1 MKNVVRFISTKKI
14 FIIAGIILVTVLYI
28 LISHKDSPATSASN
42 ASKKYYKCI
51 TIEEGDTLWDI
62 ANEYKTEEYASTQD
76 YIDEVLVMNNLNT
89 DGVTVQRGMRRLPFP
104 QSEYNTNNAN
114 VKAAVSM
121 LGGADNSATDLWWA
135 KKN

>member
-1 MKNVVRFISTKKI
+1 MCIRDRNVVRFISTKKI

-89 DGVTVQRGMRRLPFP
+89 DVIVDG
-104 QSEYNTNNAN
+104 TNLLIPYYKVN
-114 VKAAVSM
+114 
-121 LGGADNSATDLWWA
+121 DYE
-135 KKN
+135 

>member
-1 MKNVVRFISTKKI
+1 MNSKEEKNMKNVVRFISTKKI

-76 YIDEVLVMNNLNT
+76 YIDEVLAINNLNT
-89 DGVTVQRGMRRLPFP
+89 DVIVDG
-104 QSEYNTNNAN
+104 TNLLIPYYKVN
-114 VKAAVSM
+114 
-121 LGGADNSATDLWWA
+121 DYE
-135 KKN
+135 

>member
-1 MKNVVRFISTKKI
+1 MKIFFVLINLTTFFMKNVVRFISTKKI

-76 YIDEVLVMNNLNT
+76 YINEVLAMNNLNT
-89 DGVTVQRGMRRLPFP
+89 DVIVDG
-104 QSEYNTNNAN
+104 TNLLIPYYKVN
-114 VKAAVSM
+114 
-121 LGGADNSATDLWWA
+121 DYE
-135 KKN
+135 

>member
-62 ANEYKTEEYASTQD
+62 ANEYKTHDRQHREHEQVDECAPILFCSYPKIISVHAS
-76 YIDEVLVMNNLNT
+76 ILPH
-89 DGVTVQRGMRRLPFP
+89 RR
-104 QSEYNTNNAN
+104 QKRN
-114 VKAAVSM
+114 AVSSTRRTCFVHNYV
-121 LGGADNSATDLWWA
+121 L
-135 KKN
+135 

>member
-1 MKNVVRFISTKKI
+1 MNSKEEKNMKNVVRFISTKKI

-62 ANEYKTEEYASTQD
+62 ANEYKTEEYASTQA
-76 YIDEVLVMNNLNT
+76 YIDEVLAMNNLNT
-89 DGVTVQRGMRRLPFP
+89 DVIVDG
-104 QSEYNTNNAN
+104 TNLLIPYYKVN
-114 VKAAVSM
+114 
-121 LGGADNSATDLWWA
+121 DYE
-135 KKN
+135 

>member
-76 YIDEVLVMNNLNT
+76 YIDEVLVNT
-89 DGVTVQRGMRRLPFP
+89 DVIVDG
-104 QSEYNTNNAN
+104 TNLLIPYYKVN
-114 VKAAVSM
+114 
-121 LGGADNSATDLWWA
+121 DYE
-135 KKN
+135 

>member
-62 ANEYKTEEYASTQD
+62 ANEYKTEEYASTQA
-76 YIDEVLVMNNLNT
+76 YIDEVLAMNNLNT
-89 DGVTVQRGMRRLPFP
+89 DVIVDGTNLLIPYYKVNDY
-104 QSEYNTNNAN
+104 EYII
-114 VKAAVSM
+114 KSICYKM
-121 LGGADNSATDLWWA
+121 LYGLSV
-135 KKN
+135 

>member
-1 MKNVVRFISTKKI
+1 MSFKEEKNMKNVVRFISTKKI

-76 YIDEVLVMNNLNT
+76 YIDEVLAMNNLNT
-89 DGVTVQRGMRRLPFP
+89 DVIVDG
-104 QSEYNTNNAN
+104 TNLLIPYYKVN
-114 VKAAVSM
+114 
-121 LGGADNSATDLWWA
+121 DYE
-135 KKN
+135 

>member
-1 MKNVVRFISTKKI
+1 LSFKEEKNMKNVVRFISTKKI

-76 YIDEVLVMNNLNT
+76 YIDEVLAMNNLNT
-89 DGVTVQRGMRRLPFP
+89 DVIVDG
-104 QSEYNTNNAN
+104 TNLLIPYYKVN
-114 VKAAVSM
+114 
-121 LGGADNSATDLWWA
+121 DYE
-135 KKN
+135 

>member
-51 TIEEGDTLWDI
+51 TIEEGDTFG
-62 ANEYKTEEYASTQD
+62 TSQ
-76 YIDEVLVMNNLNT
+76 MNT
-89 DGVTVQRGMRRLPFP
+89 RR
-104 QSEYNTNNAN
+104 
-114 VKAAVSM
+114 KSM
-121 LGGADNSATDLWWA
+121 LPHRIISMKCLR
-135 KKN
+135 

>member
-89 DGVTVQRGMRRLPFP
+89 DVIVDG
-104 QSEYNTNNAN
+104 TNLLIPYYKIIKSICYA
-114 VKAAVSM
+114 M
-121 LGGADNSATDLWWA
+121 LY
-135 KKN
+135 

>member
-51 TIEEGDTLWDI
+51 TIEEGDTLWEI

-76 YIDEVLVMNNLNT
+76 YIDEVLAMNNLNT
-89 DGVTVQRGMRRLPFP
+89 DVIVDG
-104 QSEYNTNNAN
+104 TNLLIPYYKVN
-114 VKAAVSM
+114 
-121 LGGADNSATDLWWA
+121 DYE
-135 KKN
+135 

>member
-62 ANEYKTEEYASTQD
+62 ANEYKTEEYASTKE
-76 YIDEVLVMNNLNT
+76 IGRAHV
-89 DGVTVQRGMRRLPFP
+89 
-104 QSEYNTNNAN
+104 
-114 VKAAVSM
+114 
-121 LGGADNSATDLWWA
+121 
-135 KKN
+135 

>member
-76 YIDEVLVMNNLNT
+76 YIDEVLAMNNLNT
-89 DGVTVQRGMRRLPFP
+89 DVIVDGTNLLIPYSVSYTHLTLP
-104 QSEYNTNNAN
+104 TILR
-114 VKAAVSM
+114 V
-121 LGGADNSATDLWWA
+121 
-135 KKN
+135 

>member
-1 MKNVVRFISTKKI
+1 MSFKEEKNMKNVVRFISTKKI

-28 LISHKDSPATSASN
+28 LISHKDSPSTSASN

-76 YIDEVLVMNNLNT
+76 YIDEVLAMNNLNT
-89 DGVTVQRGMRRLPFP
+89 DVIVDG
-104 QSEYNTNNAN
+104 TNLLIPYYKVN
-114 VKAAVSM
+114 
-121 LGGADNSATDLWWA
+121 DYE
-135 KKN
+135 

>member
-1 MKNVVRFISTKKI
+1 MNSKEEENMKNVVRFISTKKI

-76 YIDEVLVMNNLNT
+76 YIDEVLAMNNLNT
-89 DGVTVQRGMRRLPFP
+89 DVIVDG
-104 QSEYNTNNAN
+104 TNLLIPYYKVN
-114 VKAAVSM
+114 
-121 LGGADNSATDLWWA
+121 DYE
-135 KKN
+135 

>member
-1 MKNVVRFISTKKI
+1 MSFKEEKNMKNVVRFISTKKI

-76 YIDEVLVMNNLNT
+76 YIDEVLAMNNLNT
-89 DGVTVQRGMRRLPFP
+89 DVIIDG
-104 QSEYNTNNAN
+104 TNLLIPYYKVN
-114 VKAAVSM
+114 
-121 LGGADNSATDLWWA
+121 DYE
-135 KKN
+135 

>member
-51 TIEEGDTLWDI
+51 TIEEGDTLG
-62 ANEYKTEEYASTQD
+62 TSQ
-76 YIDEVLVMNNLNT
+76 MNT
-89 DGVTVQRGMRRLPFP
+89 RR
-104 QSEYNTNNAN
+104 
-114 VKAAVSM
+114 KSM
-121 LGGADNSATDLWWA
+121 LPHRIISMKCL
-135 KKN
+135 